1 MGFSTPSY
9 ALDDLFA
16 RIDRGDLQLPDF
28 QRDYAWDLDR
38 IRGLIVTVL
47 RGFPIGVLM
56 ALDTRGEEVRFRPRP
71 IQGAPDTGNEPG
83 LLLLDGQQRL
93 TTLYHCLRG
102 EGYVDTVDFR
112 HKKIRRKFYVD
123 VAKAVDSAIMPDE
136 AVFSVDEEGQVK
148 SHFGP
153 RIDGGV
159 RDLQQAL
166 EAGCI
171 PVSLLLGDE
180 GTDIL
185 FDLAESAGADAREH
199 AKRFHSQVGRALLS
213 YAIPMIR
220 LDRETAK
227 GGVGSIF
234 AQANTSGLQMDVFD
248 LLTAVFAADE
258 QADREFSLRDDW
270 ESTQELL
277 REHRALDGIGR
288 TEFLTAVSLL
298 VTSRRGRAVGH
309 REDILNLTLSEYI
322 PAAEEIRAGF
332 VEAAEF
338 LRQRCILSVDQ
349 VPYTAQIVPLAVIL
363 SLLSQEDLANTRAW
377 DRLNAWFWSGVL
389 GELYGSPAVIAR
401 SGRDTDQVTAWIRSA
416 DDPEDAA
423 PEPKTV
429 RDTVFHESRLLS
441 AGPDTGVWKGIFALL
456 MGRGARDW
464 RTGRQFDRW
473 TFDELGVNFH
483 QIFPAKWC
491 AERGVDKVL
500 ADSVLNRTPMGRRTE
515 VVIGDTPPS
524 RYLARVQSKS
534 LMGDEEFD
542 QMLTTHLL
550 RAEDLHSS
558 DTAAFFSDRRS
569 RFLQMIQEAIGKP
582 VVRDVDENHL
592 SGGADGPDAFVDTPG
607 EGD

>member
-9 ALDDLFA
+9 ALTDLFS

-28 QRDYAWDLDR
+28 QRDYSWDLDR
-38 IRGLIVTVL
+38 IRSLMVTVL

-56 ALDTRGEEVRFRPRP
+56 ALDTRGEEVRFQPRA
-71 IQGAPDTGNEPG
+71 IHGAPDTGNEPG

-93 TTLYHCLRG
+93 TTLYHCLCG

-136 AVFSVDEEGQVK
+136 AVFSVDEDGMVK

-153 RIDGGV
+153 RIDGGIQ
-159 RDLQQAL
+159 DLELAL
-166 EAGCI
+166 AAGCVPI
-171 PVSLLLGDE
+171 SLLLGDE
-180 GTDIL
+180 GADIL
-185 FDLAESAGADAREH
+185 FDFADSAGPNAREQ
-199 AKRFHSQVGRALLS
+199 AKKFHSQIGRALFS

-248 LLTAVFAADE
+248 LLTAVFAADDNTD
-258 QADREFSLRDDW
+258 QEFSLRNDW
-270 ESTQELL
+270 EITEQLL
-277 REHRALDGIGR
+277 REHKALDGIGR

-298 VTSRRGRAVGH
+298 VTSRRGKAVGH
-309 REDILNLTLSEYI
+309 REDILNLTLHDYI
-322 PAAEEIRAGF
+322 PAAKEIRSGF

-363 SLLSQEDLANTRAW
+363 SLLSQEDLSNARAW
-377 DRLNAWFWSGVL
+377 DRLNAWFWCGVL

-401 SGRDTDQVTAWIRSA
+401 SGRDTDQVTEWLRSA
-416 DDPEDAA
+416 DRAEDCA

-441 AGPDTGVWKGIFALL
+441 AGADTGVWKGIFALL

-464 RTGRQFDRW
+464 RTGQQFDRW
-473 TFDELGVNFH
+473 TFDELGASFH
-483 QIFPAKWC
+483 QVFPAKWC
-491 AERGVDKVL
+491 DERGVDKVL

-542 QMLTTHLL
+542 HMLTTHLL

-569 RFLQMIQEAIGKP
+569 RFLQMIQEAIGKA
-582 VVRDVDENHL
+582 VIRDVDENHL
-592 SGGADGPDAFVDTPG
+592 SGGTDGPDAFVDTLQ
-607 EGD
+607 EGS